1 MPDILNAKIDEMA
14 DLTLDER
21 KVLLSEE
28 IDKIRRYNSD
38 TKLAGHLD
46 RMAAIIEPI
55 NGNSTIRDW
64 VSRIGRRHQGVLL
77 SAMRGCDLA
86 PRHDPSKIAQRL
98 LRAAVLVPH
107 GGRFA
112 NPKTYITVEP
122 DAEKWR
128 EAMAA
133 FLSSWDHYPNHYV
146 VHFIHACE
154 IVGYHGPHE
163 FPVFGERFEN
173 FYLNACLALHV
184 NPETREQLDAR
195 LLADNEKFLAAQ
207 ELMRG
212 GLLTHNID

>member
-1 MPDILNAKIDEMA
+1 
-14 DLTLDER
+14 
-21 KVLLSEE
+21 
-28 IDKIRRYNSD
+28 
-38 TKLAGHLD
+38 
-46 RMAAIIEPI
+46 
-55 NGNSTIRDW
+55 
-64 VSRIGRRHQGVLL
+64 
-77 SAMRGCDLA
+77 MRGCDLA